1 MQTTALEQRLRAAL
15 TRAMKER
22 DAVAVSA
29 LRSAIAAIDNAGA
42 ADAPDAKAASDG
54 VIAGAMRGVGASE
67 VPRRELSE
75 TEVASLVRHEIA
87 QRETAAAEY
96 ARHGR
101 EDDAARLRA
110 QIQVLAAQ
118 LRGGDGAIDA

>member
-42 ADAPDAKAASDG
+42 VDAPDAKATSGG
-54 VIAGAMRGVGASE
+54 VIAGATRGVGTTE

-75 TEVASLVRHEIA
+75 HEVTALVHHEIA
-87 QRETAAAEY
+87 QRETAAGEY
-96 ARHGR
+96 ERRGCD
-101 EDDAARLRA
+101 DDAARLRA